1 MGINLVHCIS
11 LLSFGILIAML
22 ATQLHLSPISG
33 LRLNPFASLSI
44 IASYPVFHAWYVRKH
59 GTISS
64 RSQSL
69 PPIPSYATCVIYN
82 NTCKFMFSTFICL
95 LFFTL
100 VDFKFFFSSEL

>member
-11 LLSFGILIAML
+11 LLSSGILIPML

-33 LRLNPFASLSI
+33 LRLNPYASLRI

-59 GTISS
+59 GTTSS

-69 PPIPSYATCVIYN
+69 PPVPSYATCVIYN
-82 NTCKFMFSTFICL
+82 NTCKFMFSKFICL